1 MTYPSLRDWLF
12 SGKTFAASMLAL
24 YLGLYFQLPRP
35 YWAMASVYIV
45 SNPFVGAT
53 RSKALYRALGTALGA
68 SAAILLVPPFVETPF
83 LFSVIVA
90 LWTGTL
96 LYLAMSDRTAR
107 SYVFLLAGYTMPLI
121 ALPTVSDP
129 TTVFDVAIARTEEII
144 LGIVCASVVGSAI
157 LPNRLAPTLIERAD
171 GWFRDAA
178 FYGRETLSGHLA
190 GKALSACR
198 QRLAATLNALEFLLS
213 QLGYDH
219 AHPRVLARAEAL
231 HGRMQ
236 LFMPLMSAL
245 ADPLVALMRELETL
259 PAELE
264 SLLADAARWFDA
276 PLPAPAD
283 ATGAIADPVADR
295 LRERIAALQ
304 PTGDAMMS
312 WDGALLSN
320 ALWRLRQ
327 VVDVWQDCRSLRA
340 LIDNEAGVWQ
350 PRYRHW
356 RLGGTERFYDRG
368 MMLFSTLAAAG
379 AIVLACWLWIS
390 SGWNDGAG
398 AVTLAAVACC
408 FFAALDEPAP
418 LVFRFFLSTCA
429 SVVLAGLYLFVVL
442 PHVHDFVMLVLIFAG
457 PFILIGTLIPRPQF
471 NLVTML
477 VAVNTATFISI
488 QDAYSAD
495 FLVFLNS
502 NIAGVAGLLYAFV
515 WTRATRP
522 FGAELAARR
531 LLRSSWEDVA
541 KSASRQPIAD
551 QRNHASR
558 MLDRVTQLLPRLSA
572 SDDHRHPSIETF
584 RDLRVALNA
593 LDLHRSLRRLDGDV
607 PEAIDR
613 VLAGVNAHYTACA
626 ESNARQ
632 PASPA
637 LLESIDDALDAVAIR
652 HLIGATQQGTPPRGE
667 RAPGDAQAGGPAAP
681 ATPAA
686 PVAPDASASPAASRA
701 ARPAAALQRGLRD
714 ALHALVGLRLSLNPA
729 LMQTLPPAAAPGA
742 PRA

>member
-1 MTYPSLRDWLF
+1 MTYPSIRDWLF
-12 SGKTFAASMLAL
+12 SVKTFAASMLAL
-24 YLGLYFQLPRP
+24 YLGLIFQLPRP
-35 YWAMASVYIV
+35 YWAMATVYIV

-68 SAAILLVPPFVETPF
+68 SAAIFLVPPFVETPF
-83 LFSVIVA
+83 LFSVVVA

-107 SYVFLLAGYTMPLI
+107 SYVFMLAGYTMPLI
-121 ALPTVSDP
+121 ALPTVTDP
-129 TTVFDVAIARTEEII
+129 TTVFDVAISRTEEIL
-144 LGIVCASVVGSAI
+144 LGIVCASVVGSAV

-171 GWFRDAA
+171 AWFRDAA

-190 GKALSACR
+190 GKTLSGCR
-198 QRLAATLNALEFLLS
+198 QRLAMTLAALEFLLS

-219 AHPRVLARAEAL
+219 AHPRVLARAQAL

-236 LFMPLMSAL
+236 LFLPMMSAL
-245 ADPLVALMRELETL
+245 ADPLIALMRELKEL
-259 PAELE
+259 PADLE
-264 SLLADAARWFDA
+264 ALLAEAAQWFDA
-276 PLPAPAD
+276 PLPAPD
-283 ATGAIADPVADR
+283 DTTGVVGDPAADR
-295 LRERIAALQ
+295 LRARIVALQ
-304 PTGDAMMS
+304 PSGDAMVS

-327 VVDVWQDCRSLRA
+327 MIDIWQDCRSLRA
-340 LIDNEAGVWQ
+340 LIANESGVWQ

-356 RLGGTERFYDRG
+356 RLGGTDRYFDRG
-368 MMLFSTLAAAG
+368 MMLFSTLSAAG
-379 AIVLACWLWIS
+379 AIVLACWLWIQ
-390 SGWNDGAG
+390 SGWHDGAG

-418 LVFRFFLSTCA
+418 MVFRFFAATCA
-429 SVVLAGLYLFVVL
+429 SVVFAGLYLFVVL
-442 PHVHDFVMLVLIFAG
+442 PHVHDFPMLVVMFAA
-457 PFILIGTLIPRPQF
+457 PFILVGTLIPRPQF

-541 KSASRQPIAD
+541 KSASRQPILD

-558 MLDRVTQLLPRLSA
+558 MLDRITQLLPRLAA
-572 SDDHRHPSIETF
+572 SDDHRHPSIESF

-607 PEAIDR
+607 PAAIDR
-613 VLAGVNAHYTACA
+613 VLAGVTAHYTACA
-626 ESNARQ
+626 EANARQ
-632 PASPA
+632 TAPPG
-637 LLESIDDALDAVAIR
+637 LLASIDDALDAVAIR
-652 HLIGATQQGTPPRGE
+652 HLIGA
-667 RAPGDAQAGGPAAP
+667 AQAP
-681 ATPAA
+681 
-686 PVAPDASASPAASRA
+686 
-701 ARPAAALQRGLRD
+701 
-714 ALHALVGLRLSLNPA
+714 
-729 LMQTLPPAAAPGA
+729 
-742 PRA
+742 